1 MWLCAFLW
9 CSSFDILTKLLLS
22 NVHKEELCMQA
33 DRLGQKTRW
42 GRWRESNIWFSTP
55 PSHTYW
61 TRWGSLICPVFT
73 QQPLPTYRTFWA
85 EGVGEFIKW
94 FFPLFFRYVQ
104 LFMEAFKHSLSDRMS
119 ARRLD
124 LGNSTFTP
132 RPFNEEKTTLPPIHL
147 IHWTLGCQKL
157 ILYSGTCSPPP
168 GLDSTFPTLND
179 NDNIQMKRAYYDH
192 TNYNSQPKSFWFR
205 PI

>member
-1 MWLCAFLW
+1 MKVNVRLMMWLCAFLW

-61 TRWGSLICPVFT
+61 TRWGSLICLVFT
-73 QQPLPTYRTFWA
+73 QQSLPHLSDIL
-85 EGVGEFIKW
+85 GGGGGGEFIKW

-104 LFMEAFKHSLSDRMS
+104 LFMEAFIIRQFRQFHFYTETIQ
-119 ARRLD
+119 RR
-124 LGNSTFTP
+124 
-132 RPFNEEKTTLPPIHL
+132 K
-147 IHWTLGCQKL
+147 
-157 ILYSGTCSPPP
+157 
-168 GLDSTFPTLND
+168 
-179 NDNIQMKRAYYDH
+179 DNIATHPSYTLD
-192 TNYNSQPKSFWFR
+192 
-205 PI
+205 IG

>member
-55 PSHTYW
+55 PT
-61 TRWGSLICPVFT
+61 LIGQGGGVWFALFSPNRPF
-73 QQPLPTYRTFWA
+73 PTYRTFWA
-85 EGVGEFIKW
+85 EGLGEFIKW
-94 FFPLFFRYVQ
+94 CFPLFFRYVQ

-132 RPFNEEKTTLPPIHL
+132 KPFNEEKTTLPPIHL
-147 IHWTLGCQKL
+147 IHWTLGCQ
-157 ILYSGTCSPPP
+157 
-168 GLDSTFPTLND
+168 N
-179 NDNIQMKRAYYDH
+179 
-192 TNYNSQPKSFWFR
+192 
-205 PI
+205 